1 VEERFF
7 NMRDIVRYTTLS
19 RASIY
24 RKINDKSIP
33 FLKIGGRVLFDKKV
47 IDRWISGEGN
57 NDLPEIQKV

>member
-1 VEERFF
+1 
-7 NMRDIVRYTTLS
+7 MREIVRYTTLS

-47 IDRWISGEGN
+47 IDRWISGDGD